1 MNEQSQRASVL
12 DSMAA
17 KVALGSWLGDHVTP
31 WWMALTAGPKVQVS
45 ASLVGA
51 VHLMAQT
58 KSARDDVQREALGR
72 LMAEVVDDFCS
83 ADRTRQG
90 PPPPSWGELVYQL
103 AVLADGYPEGSLLRD
118 ATVDLSR
125 RVLARMRELD
135 AAH

>member
-1 MNEQSQRASVL
+1 MNEQSQQAVAL

-17 KVALGSWLGDHVTP
+17 KIALGSWLDDHVTP
-31 WWMALTAGPKVQVS
+31 WWAALTAGPKAEVS

-72 LMAEVVDDFCS
+72 LMAEVVDEFC
-83 ADRTRQG
+83 ATGRGRPG

-103 AVLADGYPEGSLLRD
+103 GVLAEGYREGSLLRD
-118 ATVDLSR
+118 ATIDLSR
-125 RVLARMRELD
+125 RVLARMRELGST
-135 AAH
+135 H

>member
-1 MNEQSQRASVL
+1 MNEQSQRAFAL

-17 KVALGSWLGDHVTP
+17 KVALASWLGDHVTP
-31 WWMALTAGPKVQVS
+31 WWLALTAGPKAQVS

-72 LMAEVVDDFCS
+72 LMAEVVDVFCG
-83 ADRTRQG
+83 ADRARPG

-103 AVLADGYPEGSLLRD
+103 GVLAEGYPEGSLLRD

-125 RVLARMRELD
+125 RVLARLRELG